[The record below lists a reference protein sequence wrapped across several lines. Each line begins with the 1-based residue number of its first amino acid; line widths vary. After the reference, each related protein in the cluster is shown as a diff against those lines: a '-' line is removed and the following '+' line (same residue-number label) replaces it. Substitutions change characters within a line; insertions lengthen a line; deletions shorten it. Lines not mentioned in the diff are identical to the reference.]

1 MVFSFFVVDFC
12 NIVCYY
18 GHVVITLNKID
29 TSKFAVRFSDLL
41 SNSEENTYTLS
52 SKLGLTPATISRYT
66 NGKMTP
72 KLPTL
77 YSIAEIFKVNP
88 LWLMG
93 DDTNREEVK
102 KKKAVQ
108 IPVLGFVRA
117 GIPMDAV
124 EYIIDYEEISEEL
137 ARQGE
142 FFALQI
148 KGDSMEP
155 KISNGDVVIV
165 RKQPDIENGEI
176 AIVLVNGDE
185 ATIKK
190 VQKFQWGINLI
201 PSNPAYDVRAYT
213 NEQIESLPV
222 QILGKVVELRAK
234 F

>member
-1 MVFSFFVVDFC
+1 MVI
-12 NIVCYY
+12 NMK
-18 GHVVITLNKID
+18 KID
-29 TSKFAVRFSDLL
+29 TSKFAVRFAEILSMSD
-41 SNSEENTYTLS
+41 ENTYS
-52 SKLGLTPATISRYT
+52 ISAKLGLTPATISRYA

-72 KLPTL
+72 KIPTL
-77 YSIAEIFKVNP
+77 YSIADILKVNP

-93 DDTNREEVK
+93 LDVEKRESK
-102 KKKAVQ
+102 KQRSVQ
-108 IPVLGFVRA
+108 IPVFGSVRA

-124 EYIIDYEEISEEL
+124 EYIMDYEEISEDM

-155 KISNGDVVIV
+155 RIKEGDVVIV
-165 RKQPDIENGEI
+165 RKQPDIESGKI

-185 ATIKK
+185 VTIKK
-190 VQKFQWGINLI
+190 VQKFDGGINLI
-201 PSNPAYDVRAYT
+201 PNNPAYEVRTYSNA
-213 NEQIESLPV
+213 QIESLPV